1 MYDEQ
6 RPDSVRSAIE
16 LMAAWLQR
24 PDGPPDLLIACL
36 RHQLLDRPDGDE
48 LAAAVELIMGLVY
61 FNGSLLV
68 LREEETGVPT
78 RQTVQQLAMEYAR
91 R

>member
-1 MYDEQ
+1 MLDSQ
-6 RPDSVRSAIE
+6 RPESVRLAIE

-24 PDGPPDLLIACL
+24 PNGPPDLLIACL
-36 RHQLLDRPDGDE
+36 RHQLHERPDGDE

-68 LREEETGVPT
+68 LREEETGTPT
-78 RQTVQQLAMEYAR
+78 RETVQELALEFAR
-91 R
+91 H